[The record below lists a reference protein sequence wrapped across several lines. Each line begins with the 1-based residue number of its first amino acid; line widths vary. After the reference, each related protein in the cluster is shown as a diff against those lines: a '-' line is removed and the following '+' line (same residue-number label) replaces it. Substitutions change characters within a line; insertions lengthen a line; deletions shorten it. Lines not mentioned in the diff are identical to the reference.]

1 MPEALILSKSPHR
14 ARWWHWPVTVV
25 RAKKLLKS
33 KGVDFKEINLEG
45 KQDEMAQLIQKT
57 GMRTVPQIFIDDE
70 LVGGFTEL
78 NALEK
83 SGELD
88 KKLKS

>member
-1 MPEALILSKSPHR
+1 MKS
-14 ARWWHWPVTVV
+14 VTVYSKNYCPYCV

-57 GMRTVPQIFIDDE
+57 GMRTVPQIFIEDE

-78 NALEK
+78 NAMEK